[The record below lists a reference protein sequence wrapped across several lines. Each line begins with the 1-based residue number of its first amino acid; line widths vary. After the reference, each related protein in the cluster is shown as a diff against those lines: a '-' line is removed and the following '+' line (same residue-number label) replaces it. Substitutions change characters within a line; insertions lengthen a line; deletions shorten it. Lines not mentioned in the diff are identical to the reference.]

1 MACEL
6 GLVGAS
12 GRTGGLGGPGR
23 VVIGQALS
31 PALSRRGA
39 RGQGGRYR
47 AWALLAA
54 VCAVAAPNATA
65 QAPAQ
70 ATAEVPAAVMATCTA
85 CHGPAGNSQT
95 PSVPSIAA
103 QPRTFLENQLVLI
116 REGLRDVPVMKAV
129 MGTLTDPEIVAL
141 ARHFSAQTALP
152 APGKLQPDKAR
163 AGAELSRRALC
174 GTCHLPGYVGQ
185 SQVPRLAGQLEDY
198 LLATM
203 KMYRD
208 NPAPGRDTLMS
219 APLQG
224 MKDADLDSL
233 AHHLAHQGK

>member
-1 MACEL
+1 MASEL
-6 GLVGAS
+6 GLARPFAKARQVRQAS
-12 GRTGGLGGPGR
+12 R

-31 PALSRRGA
+31 PAPLRPAA
-39 RGQGGRYR
+39 RGQAGRYR

-54 VCAVAAPNATA
+54 FCAVAAPNATA
-65 QAPAQ
+65 QAPPQ
-70 ATAEVPAAVMATCTA
+70 TTAEVPAAVMATCTA

-152 APGKLQPDKAR
+152 APGTVQPDKAR

-185 SQVPRLAGQLEDY
+185 SQVPRLAGQHELY
-198 LLATM
+198 LLVTL

-233 AHHLAHQGK
+233 AHHLAHQGR

>member
-1 MACEL
+1 MAGEL
-6 GLVGAS
+6 GLARPFAKARQVRQAS
-12 GRTGGLGGPGR
+12 R

-31 PALSRRGA
+31 PAPLRPAA
-39 RGQGGRYR
+39 RGQVGRYR

-54 VCAVAAPNATA
+54 FCAVAAPAA
-65 QAPAQ
+65 LAQ
-70 ATAEVPAAVMATCTA
+70 ATAEVPVAAMATCTA

-116 REGLRDVPVMKAV
+116 REGLRDVPAMKAV

-152 APGKLQPDKAR
+152 APGKVLPDKAR